1 MYILDTDHMSL
12 LERASSHEAQ
22 RLHFR
27 LKKLLPEERL
37 TTIISFEEQVRG
49 WMSLLAKARDLE
61 QQIFAYEKL
70 KRTLKNFGKL
80 EVLDFNNSAA
90 AQFEQLQKQRI
101 RIGTMDLKIA
111 AIAIAN
117 DATLLSRNL
126 KDFSKIPNLKVED
139 WAA

>member
-1 MYILDTDHMSL
+1 VNPFALKKKRLRNVQLVLQNKFAAIAPMYILDTDHMSL

-27 LKKLLPEERL
+27 LKNLLPEERV

-70 KRTLKNFGKL
+70 KRALNNYSKI
-80 EVLDFNNSAA
+80 EVLDFNNQAA
-90 AQFEQLQKQRI
+90 A
-101 RIGTMDLKIA
+101 
-111 AIAIAN
+111 
-117 DATLLSRNL
+117 
-126 KDFSKIPNLKVED
+126 
-139 WAA
+139 